1 MYRTQNTTLR
11 TLWLVL
17 SVMLAAVTLFGA
29 MYWAPVH
36 GNSTGLLW
44 AIFALMAAQS
54 YYLYQE
60 GKQP

>member
-1 MYRTQNTTLR
+1 MFRSQNDKLR

-17 SVMLAAVTLFGA
+17 SVILAAIALFGA
-29 MYWAPVH
+29 MYWAPVR

-44 AIFALMAAQS
+44 AIFALMAVQS
-54 YYLYQE
+54 YFLYKE